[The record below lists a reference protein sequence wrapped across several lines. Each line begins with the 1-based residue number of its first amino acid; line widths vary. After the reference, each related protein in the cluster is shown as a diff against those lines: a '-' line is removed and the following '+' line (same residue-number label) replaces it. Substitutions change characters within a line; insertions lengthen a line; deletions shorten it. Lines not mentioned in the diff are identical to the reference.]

1 MKGNTGRAAEWA
13 IALILV
19 GCFSLLGNVFQAPAQ
34 ETKKPTYAELVASAQ
49 KGEPNVDFAAMRYAY
64 LDSAERKKGVYH
76 STAEMN
82 APLQQKD
89 FKKALKMASE
99 VLATDFVD
107 IDAQLVAATAYRGMN
122 QNDEADKHL
131 AFARSLLRSIVNSG
145 DGKTE
150 QTAFIVISV
159 HEEYVVLRQMGIFP
173 GKQSL
178 SQGKDGWYDVLTGK
192 KEGQDVTLYFNITKF
207 YGKEFD

>member
-1 MKGNTGRAAEWA
+1 MNSRTDVAVEWA
-13 IALILV
+13 MAFILAA
-19 GCFSLLGNVFQAPAQ
+19 CFSSSGRLLQAPAQ
-34 ETKKPTYAELVASAQ
+34 EPKKPTYAEMVASAQ
-49 KGEPNVDFAAMRYAY
+49 KGDTNVDYAAMRLAY
-64 LDSAERKKGVYH
+64 LDSQERKKGVYH
-76 STAEMN
+76 SLAEMN

-99 VLATDFVD
+99 VLETDFVD
-107 IDAQLVAATAYRGMN
+107 IDAHLIAASACRGMD

-131 AFARSLLRSIVNSG
+131 SFALSLFRSIVDSG

-150 QTAFIVISV
+150 QTAYIVISV
-159 HEEYVVLRQMGIFP
+159 HEEYVVMRQMGIFP

-178 SQGKDGWYDVLTGK
+178 SHGKDGWYDVLTGK
-192 KEGQDVTLYFNITKF
+192 KDGQDVTLYFNITKF